1 MQGLNEVLAPLF
13 YVLKNDLD
21 TSNSVR
27 FFFHTQAKA
36 VKQPSFVSSVSTAVA
51 MMKSYVEHFSQSGL
65 RKSASYGA
73 SQLFYLI
80 SAFAF

>member
-21 TSNSVR
+21 TSNSVM

-36 VKQPSFVSSVSTAVA
+36 VKQPSFVSLVSKAVA

-65 RKSASYGA
+65 KNLCCMVLHNCS
-73 SQLFYLI
+73 I
-80 SAFAF
+80 